1 MYQKTI
7 KNLVKDIKM
16 KNYESILSHNVKEK
30 IIKAAREG
38 KDLNDRVSE
47 ITMNAVKMASEAT
60 DKTIE
65 NIEEISWQVAEG
77 AAQAAKELGHETDT
91 FVENAINGIKR
102 AIEQIQP
109 ETSESFYQ
117 MFETISD
124 QIKETAAKSLET
136 VNDEIKKLS
145 KSAKDIFLRK

>member
-1 MYQKTI
+1 MSEYQ
-7 KNLVKDIKM
+7 
-16 KNYESILSHNVKEK
+16 SILSHNVKEK
-30 IIKAAREG
+30 IIKASREG
-38 KDLNDRVSE
+38 KELTESISE
-47 ITMNAVKMASEAT
+47 ITMNAVKMTSKVT
-60 DKTIE
+60 DNTIE

-77 AAQAAKELGHETDT
+77 AAQAAKELGIETDK

-117 MFETISD
+117 MFEKFSARV
-124 QIKETAAKSLET
+124 KETAAKSLEM

-145 KSAKDIFLRK
+145 MNAKDIF

>member
-1 MYQKTI
+1 MSEYK
-7 KNLVKDIKM
+7 
-16 KNYESILSHNVKEK
+16 SILSHNVKEK
-30 IIKAAREG
+30 IIKASREG
-38 KDLNDRVSE
+38 KELTESISE
-47 ITMNAVKMASEAT
+47 ITMNAVKMAFEVT

-77 AAQAAKELGHETDT
+77 TAQAAKELGIETDK

-117 MFETISD
+117 MSEIFSARV
-124 QIKETAAKSLET
+124 KETAAKSLEM

-145 KSAKDIFLRK
+145 MNAKDIF

>member
-1 MYQKTI
+1 MSEHK
-7 KNLVKDIKM
+7 
-16 KNYESILSHNVKEK
+16 SILSHNVKEK

-38 KDLNDRVSE
+38 KEINNQVSE

-77 AAQAAKELGHETDT
+77 TAQAAKELGRETDQ

-109 ETSESFYQ
+109 ESSESFYQ
-117 MFETISD
+117 MFKKNSD
-124 QIKETAAKSLET
+124 PVKETAAKSLET

-145 KSAKDIFLRK
+145 KNANDIFIRK